1 MVKMEMNG
9 LDGTVYAKGHYAE
22 VSAEVMYLVD
32 EFYSETKRMNKERA
46 EAFRIMVM
54 EWAKGNL
61 DD

>member
-9 LDGTVYAKGHYAE
+9 LDGTVYA
-22 VSAEVMYLVD
+22 EVMFLVD
-32 EFYSETKRMNKERA
+32 EFYSHLKRMNKERA
-46 EAFRIMVM
+46 EAFRAMVM